1 MSKAKIKFLKRLD
14 KKLLCP
20 LCQSVFKQPWQ
31 TSCGHQF
38 CFECLQALLR
48 YEYFFSRRAD
58 NFAIVILFTSSANG
72 CKILK
77 MHMLSSCSAQQ
88 TEVKASKKSQLYNLR
103 QATLKCTNYERY
115 TLRLIYLTER
125 ILMKLT
131 TMWLCCHL
139 KR

>member
-88 TEVKASKKSQLYNLR
+88 TEVKASKKNQLYNLR
-103 QATLKCTNYERY
+103 QATLNGWYHNYKNY
-115 TLRLIYLTER
+115 NFLD
-125 ILMKLT
+125 
-131 TMWLCCHL
+131 CV
-139 KR
+139 